1 MTAPFDPAAGR
12 LPTEAVTSR
21 IGDRTRWVAI
31 TGASNALGTTPDL
44 PPIVAAAHDVGARV
58 FVDGVHLVPH
68 RRIDV
73 STLGCDVLATSAY
86 KWYGPHA
93 GMLCADPD
101 LLARL
106 DPDKVRPAPDAGP
119 ARYETGTPAFEA
131 IAGIRAAAE
140 FLAEVDVD
148 AEMDVFAP
156 MLHGLLAMPHVTVW
170 GPHDLVDRTPTLA
183 FTVAGHHPDD
193 VARRL
198 ADARVAVWS
207 GDYYAVD
214 VMASL
219 GLAES
224 GGAVRAGVVCYTEP
238 EDVARLLQV
247 VDRTGLE
254 LPPGGFAFLAG
265 GADRVALGVAG
276 RDPLLAAQRG
286 DGLAGHR
293 GADDVVLA
301 AVVREAIVVAVVGPL
316 DLAVFDGRLDRRGHG
331 SDDGCCRVVAHDVIV
346 PPPRA
351 DLGCDDL
358 RSGAGP
364 RTNGARPDHRASRC
378 TRWRGR
384 GGPGPGCMRP
394 RRARR
399 APPTS
404 RR

>member
-1 MTAPFDPAAGR
+1 MRGRFPALSDGWARLDGPAGTQMVDTAIAAMHEQLSDGGSANTGGFFAASGATANLVTSARATVGRMLGADPAGVVFGANMTTLTFAFARAVARDLAPGDEIVCTALDHDANIAPWFRAAQTAGATIVTAPFDPATGR

-44 PPIVAAAHDVGARV
+44 PPVVAAAHEVGACV

-73 STLGCDVLATSAY
+73 SALGCDVLATSAY

-106 DPDKVRPAPDAGP
+106 DPDKVRPAPDDGP

-140 FLAEVDVD
+140 FLTEVDVDVD

-183 FTVAGHHPDD
+183 FSVAGHHPDA
-193 VARRL
+193 VAQRL

-207 GDYYAVD
+207 GNYYAVE

-219 GLAES
+219 GLAEA
-224 GGAVRAGVVCYTEP
+224 GGAVRAGVVCYTRP
-238 EDVARLLQV
+238 EDVARLLEV
-247 VDRTGLE
+247 VDE
-254 LPPGGFAFLAG
+254 LG
-265 GADRVALGVAG
+265 
-276 RDPLLAAQRG
+276 
-286 DGLAGHR
+286 
-293 GADDVVLA
+293 
-301 AVVREAIVVAVVGPL
+301 
-316 DLAVFDGRLDRRGHG
+316 
-331 SDDGCCRVVAHDVIV
+331 
-346 PPPRA
+346 
-351 DLGCDDL
+351 
-358 RSGAGP
+358 
-364 RTNGARPDHRASRC
+364 
-378 TRWRGR
+378 
-384 GGPGPGCMRP
+384 
-394 RRARR
+394 
-399 APPTS
+399 
-404 RR
+404 